1 MAVVFGCSGS
11 PQLGP
16 GKLDQIC
23 YGYREV
29 MGTGPGFLKGLRPA
43 ALVDTLTYGL
53 FPLFNPQV
61 STKCRGLWWECV
73 TNVFDGIQTCDEYDS
88 IYAEHSV
95 KLVLTRAMMITAD
108 LLSGFG
114 FLFLVLGLDC
124 VKFLPD
130 EPLIKLRICLVSG
143 VMLLL
148 AVCLK
153 SIIKVLKIT
162 TDQKIEF
169 WRQLHK
175 QLRGE
180 ELPAFSYR
188 NLSAA
193 SVLEVVQSVAPLSCP
208 AGLPGIT
215 GSVWY
220 AVDVYVER
228 SSLLFHNVFLGIQYK
243 FGWSC
248 WLGMA
253 GSLGCFLSGSLLTC
267 CTYLFRETSSGRFHS
282 AYSLR
287 KGYSSAATIMTNVH
301 LPSSQTATSKMYA
314 VDTRV

>member
-1 MAVVFGCSGS
+1 AGMRFFLQYVGCFFAFFS
-11 PQLGP
+11 
-16 GKLDQIC
+16 
-23 YGYREV
+23 
-29 MGTGPGFLKGLRPA
+29 TGFLIASTWTDCWMVNADDSLE
-43 ALVDTLTYGL
+43 
-53 FPLFNPQV
+53 V

-88 IYAEHSV
+88 IFAEHPV

-108 LLSGFG
+108 VLSGFG

-143 VMLLL
+143 VTLL
-148 AVCLK
+148 
-153 SIIKVLKIT
+153 I
-162 TDQKIEF
+162 
-169 WRQLHK
+169 
-175 QLRGE
+175 
-180 ELPAFSYR
+180 
-188 NLSAA
+188 
-193 SVLEVVQSVAPLSCP
+193 

-228 SSLLFHNVFLGIQYK
+228 SSLVFHDVFLGIQYK

-253 GSLGCFLSGSLLTC
+253 GSLGCFLSGALLTC
-267 CTYLFRETSSGRFHS
+267 CMYLFRETSSGRLHS
-282 AYSLR
+282 AHSLR
-287 KGYSSAATIMTNVH
+287 KGYSSAGTIVTNVH
-301 LPSSQTATSKMYA
+301 VPFSQTATAKMYA

>member
-1 MAVVFGCSGS
+1 K
-11 PQLGP
+11 GP
-16 GKLDQIC
+16 GI
-23 YGYREV
+23 YTSTFYRCLV
-29 MGTGPGFLKGLRPA
+29 LRFFLQYVGCFFAFFSTGFLIASTWTDCWMVNADDSLE
-43 ALVDTLTYGL
+43 
-53 FPLFNPQV
+53 V

-88 IYAEHSV
+88 IFAEHPV

-108 LLSGFG
+108 ILAGFG

-143 VMLLL
+143 VMLL
-148 AVCLK
+148 
-153 SIIKVLKIT
+153 I
-162 TDQKIEF
+162 
-169 WRQLHK
+169 
-175 QLRGE
+175 
-180 ELPAFSYR
+180 
-188 NLSAA
+188 
-193 SVLEVVQSVAPLSCP
+193 

-228 SSLLFHNVFLGIQYK
+228 SSLVFHNVFLGIQYK

-253 GSLGCFLSGSLLTC
+253 GSLGCFLSGALLTC
-267 CTYLFRETSSGRFHS
+267 CMYLFRETSSGRLHS

-287 KGYSSAATIMTNVH
+287 KGYSSAGTIVTNVH
-301 LPSSQTATSKMYA
+301 LPSSQTATAKMYA

>member
-1 MAVVFGCSGS
+1 MKLCSYLRVSLAAVG
-11 PQLGP
+11 
-16 GKLDQIC
+16 
-23 YGYREV
+23 
-29 MGTGPGFLKGLRPA
+29 GLESKA
-43 ALVDTLTYGL
+43 ALTLTL
-53 FPLFNPQV
+53 LLV

-88 IYAEHSV
+88 IYAEHSGIMICFCPTV

-108 LLSGFG
+108 ILSGFG

-143 VMLLL
+143 VLLL
-148 AVCLK
+148 L
-153 SIIKVLKIT
+153 
-162 TDQKIEF
+162 
-169 WRQLHK
+169 
-175 QLRGE
+175 
-180 ELPAFSYR
+180 
-188 NLSAA
+188 
-193 SVLEVVQSVAPLSCP
+193 

-253 GSLGCFLSGSLLTC
+253 GSLGCILSGSLLTC
-267 CTYLFRETSSGRFHS
+267 CMYLFRETSSGRFHS

-287 KGYSSAATIMTNVH
+287 KGYSSAATVVTNVH

-314 VDTRV
+314 VDTRPFAISFQSRQKVDVIWLSLLMLLAILQVSSGCCTVIIDQSSKSVCFWGNVEGEQHPVNSTHQAERPQSVLASQALYWDGLS

>member
-1 MAVVFGCSGS
+1 MVNADDS
-11 PQLGP
+11 L
-16 GKLDQIC
+16 
-23 YGYREV
+23 E
-29 MGTGPGFLKGLRPA
+29 
-43 ALVDTLTYGL
+43 
-53 FPLFNPQV
+53 V

-88 IYAEHSV
+88 IFAEHPV

-108 LLSGFG
+108 ILAGFG

-143 VMLLL
+143 VTLL
-148 AVCLK
+148 
-153 SIIKVLKIT
+153 I
-162 TDQKIEF
+162 
-169 WRQLHK
+169 
-175 QLRGE
+175 
-180 ELPAFSYR
+180 
-188 NLSAA
+188 
-193 SVLEVVQSVAPLSCP
+193 

-220 AVDVYVER
+220 AIDVYVER
-228 SSLLFHNVFLGIQYK
+228 SSLVFHNIFLGIQYK

-267 CTYLFRETSSGRFHS
+267 CMYLFRAYNLRTAEDVSRSHFSPHRDQLWKASLCVLLEERIFLCWDYRNKCALAILTNSDGQNVCCGYKSVRRRQRHQKVLHSSGLCKDS
-282 AYSLR
+282 SSYSCD
-287 KGYSSAATIMTNVH
+287 
-301 LPSSQTATSKMYA
+301 
-314 VDTRV
+314 VDTELNSGVYCLLFMTA

>member
-1 MAVVFGCSGS
+1 AGMRFFLQYVGCFFAFFS
-11 PQLGP
+11 
-16 GKLDQIC
+16 
-23 YGYREV
+23 
-29 MGTGPGFLKGLRPA
+29 TGLLIVSTWTDCWMVNA
-43 ALVDTLTYGL
+43 DDSLE
-53 FPLFNPQV
+53 V

-88 IYAEHSV
+88 IFAEHPV

-108 LLSGFG
+108 ILSGFG

-130 EPLIKLRICLVSG
+130 EPICCLSICLW
-143 VMLLL
+143 
-148 AVCLK
+148 
-153 SIIKVLKIT
+153 SI
-162 TDQKIEF
+162 
-169 WRQLHK
+169 W
-175 QLRGE
+175 
-180 ELPAFSYR
+180 ELC
-188 NLSAA
+188 
-193 SVLEVVQSVAPLSCP
+193 VAPASCP
-208 AGLPGIT
+208 TGLPGIT

-228 SSLLFHNVFLGIQYK
+228 SSLVFHNVFLGIQYK

-253 GSLGCFLSGSLLTC
+253 GSLGCFLSGALLTC
-267 CTYLFRETSSGRFHS
+267 CMYLFRETSSGRLHS

-287 KGYSSAATIMTNVH
+287 KGYSSAGTIVTNVH
-301 LPSSQTATSKMYA
+301 LPSSQTATAKMYA

>member
-1 MAVVFGCSGS
+1 MPLDIPTPAGMRFFLQYVGCFFAFFS
-11 PQLGP
+11 
-16 GKLDQIC
+16 
-23 YGYREV
+23 
-29 MGTGPGFLKGLRPA
+29 TGFLIASTWTDCWMVNADDSLE
-43 ALVDTLTYGL
+43 
-53 FPLFNPQV
+53 V

-88 IYAEHSV
+88 IFAEHPV

-108 LLSGFG
+108 ILAGFG

-143 VMLLL
+143 VTLL
-148 AVCLK
+148 
-153 SIIKVLKIT
+153 I
-162 TDQKIEF
+162 
-169 WRQLHK
+169 
-175 QLRGE
+175 
-180 ELPAFSYR
+180 
-188 NLSAA
+188 
-193 SVLEVVQSVAPLSCP
+193 

-215 GSVWY
+215 GSMWY
-220 AVDVYVER
+220 AIDVYVER
-228 SSLLFHNVFLGIQYK
+228 SSLVFHNIFLGIQYK

-267 CTYLFRETSSGRFHS
+267 CMYLFRETSSGRLHS

-287 KGYSSAATIMTNVH
+287 KGYSSAGTIVTNVH
-301 LPSSQTATSKMYA
+301 LPSSQTATAKMYA

>member
-1 MAVVFGCSGS
+1 MPLGVLQPSGMRFFLQYAGCFFAFFS
-11 PQLGP
+11 
-16 GKLDQIC
+16 
-23 YGYREV
+23 
-29 MGTGPGFLKGLRPA
+29 TGFLITSTWTDCWMVNADDSLE
-43 ALVDTLTYGL
+43 
-53 FPLFNPQV
+53 V

-88 IYAEHSV
+88 IFAEHPV

-108 LLSGFG
+108 ILAGFG

-130 EPLIKLRICLVSG
+130 EPLIKLRICQVSG
-143 VMLLL
+143 VTLL
-148 AVCLK
+148 
-153 SIIKVLKIT
+153 I
-162 TDQKIEF
+162 
-169 WRQLHK
+169 
-175 QLRGE
+175 
-180 ELPAFSYR
+180 
-188 NLSAA
+188 
-193 SVLEVVQSVAPLSCP
+193 

-228 SSLLFHNVFLGIQYK
+228 SSLVFHNVFLGIQYK

-253 GSLGCFLSGSLLTC
+253 GSLGCFLSGALLTC
-267 CTYLFRETSSGRFHS
+267 CMYLFRETSSGRLHS

-287 KGYSSAATIMTNVH
+287 KGYSSAGTIVTNVH
-301 LPSSQTATSKMYA
+301 LPPSQTATAKMYA
-314 VDTRV
+314 MDTRV

>member
-1 MAVVFGCSGS
+1 AAMKFVLQYV
-11 PQLGP
+11 
-16 GKLDQIC
+16 
-23 YGYREV
+23 
-29 MGTGPGFLKGLRPA
+29 GFFFAFFSA
-43 ALVDTLTYGL
+43 AFLIISTWTDCWMVNADDSLE
-53 FPLFNPQV
+53 V

-148 AVCLK
+148 A
-153 SIIKVLKIT
+153 
-162 TDQKIEF
+162 
-169 WRQLHK
+169 
-175 QLRGE
+175 
-180 ELPAFSYR
+180 
-188 NLSAA
+188 
-193 SVLEVVQSVAPLSCP
+193 
-208 AGLPGIT
+208 GLPGIT

-267 CTYLFRETSSGRFHS
+267 CMYLFRETSSGRFHS

-287 KGYSSAATIMTNVH
+287 KGYSSAATVVTNVH
-301 LPSSQTATSKMYA
+301 LPPSQTATSKMYA